1 MLASAIPRS
10 RTFPPTLATLPAYQ
24 TKGEFVSAR
33 RQNQHARRMRYP
45 KTEPVLASF
54 WQSHHQADILISFA
68 ACIQFSA
75 DGAGISFVQKSRK
88 PSFSLGLQ
96 SFLELL
102 LHKIGVP
109 RVSHSVHETDALIQK
124 QLDKT
129 NVHGMHAVRSSD
141 LN

>member
-1 MLASAIPRS
+1 
-10 RTFPPTLATLPAYQ
+10 
-24 TKGEFVSAR
+24 
-33 RQNQHARRMRYP
+33 MRYP

-54 WQSHHQADILISFA
+54 WQSHHQAGILISFA

-75 DGAGISFVQKSRK
+75 DGAGISFAQKSRK
-88 PSFSLGLQ
+88 PPFSLGLQ

-109 RVSHSVHETDALIQK
+109 RVSHSVHETDALSQK

-129 NVHGMHAVRSSD
+129 NVHGMHDVRILSQRVFER
-141 LN
+141 